1 MVKTVTVIPQRKK
14 LYSVSVEQKQQRRR
28 VAAYARVSTDSEEQL
43 TSYEAQVD
51 YYTKFIQK
59 NENWEFVKVY
69 TDEGISATNI
79 KHRDGFNEM
88 VKDALAGKIDL
99 IITKSVSR
107 FARNTVDS
115 LVTVRELKAHNV
127 EVYFEKENIYT
138 FDGKGELL
146 ITIMSS
152 LAQEESRSIS
162 ENVTWGQRKRFADG
176 KLIMSFGNF
185 LGYKRGENGQ
195 PEIVEKE
202 AKIVRLIYKMFLE
215 GKTPTYIAK
224 YLTEQN
230 IPTPRDKNIW
240 RSTTVESILK
250 NEKYKGAALLQKTFT
265 TDFLTKKKKINEGEI
280 PQYYV
285 EDSHPA
291 IVSKEVYSL
300 VQQEF
305 EKRKNSKNYMTTS
318 SCFSGKIF
326 CGNCGGLYGSKV
338 WHSNSKY
345 RRTIWQCNNKFK
357 NADKCKTPNL
367 TETELKSAFVKVFNE
382 IIDNREEII
391 GFIEKTILEL
401 HDMTEL
407 EKGILTAKAE
417 TKTKLEAV
425 NEYVKLNSRTA
436 IPQEEYSEYFDKL
449 MTEYE
454 MAQGKLHRLEKE
466 KNDIYARNERCKQFI
481 QTLKQSDI
489 LQNFDEELF
498 NSTVEKISVYT
509 DRMVFEF
516 KDGRKRSIYYK
527 ERSAH
532 SIIKGGVI
540 CNGKNSNR
548 YTTA

>member
-51 YYTKFIQK
+51 YYTRFIQK

-202 AKIVRLIYKMFLE
+202 AKIVRLIYKIFLE
-215 GKTPTYIAK
+215 GK
-224 YLTEQN
+224 
-230 IPTPRDKNIW
+230 
-240 RSTTVESILK
+240 
-250 NEKYKGAALLQKTFT
+250 
-265 TDFLTKKKKINEGEI
+265 
-280 PQYYV
+280 
-285 EDSHPA
+285 
-291 IVSKEVYSL
+291 
-300 VQQEF
+300 
-305 EKRKNSKNYMTTS
+305 
-318 SCFSGKIF
+318 IF
-326 CGNCGGLYGSKV
+326 N
-338 WHSNSKY
+338 
-345 RRTIWQCNNKFK
+345 
-357 NADKCKTPNL
+357 
-367 TETELKSAFVKVFNE
+367 
-382 IIDNREEII
+382 
-391 GFIEKTILEL
+391 
-401 HDMTEL
+401 
-407 EKGILTAKAE
+407 
-417 TKTKLEAV
+417 
-425 NEYVKLNSRTA
+425 
-436 IPQEEYSEYFDKL
+436 
-449 MTEYE
+449 
-454 MAQGKLHRLEKE
+454 
-466 KNDIYARNERCKQFI
+466 
-481 QTLKQSDI
+481 
-489 LQNFDEELF
+489 
-498 NSTVEKISVYT
+498 
-509 DRMVFEF
+509 
-516 KDGRKRSIYYK
+516 
-527 ERSAH
+527 
-532 SIIKGGVI
+532 
-540 CNGKNSNR
+540 
-548 YTTA
+548 

>member
-185 LGYKRGENGQ
+185 LGYKRGEDGQ

-202 AKIVRLIYKMFLE
+202 AKIVKLIYKMFLE

-280 PQYYV
+280 QQYYV

-357 NADKCKTPNL
+357 NDEKCKTPNL

-391 GFIEKTILEL
+391 GFIDKTILEL
-401 HDMTEL
+401 HDMTEI
-407 EKGILTAKAE
+407 EKEILTAKAE
-417 TKTKLEAV
+417 TRAKLEAV

-454 MAQGKLHRLEKE
+454 MEQGKLYRLEKE

-489 LQNFDEELF
+489 LRDFDEELF

-509 DRMVFEF
+509 DRLVFEF
-516 KDGRKRSIYYK
+516 SNGMEREYVSI
-527 ERSAH
+527 
-532 SIIKGGVI
+532 
-540 CNGKNSNR
+540 
-548 YTTA
+548 

>member
-1 MVKTVTVIPQRKK
+1 MPRTVTIIPQRKK
-14 LYSVSVEQKQQRRR
+14 MYTASVQQELQKLR
-28 VAAYARVSTDSEEQL
+28 VAAYARVSSDSDEQL

-51 YYTKFIQK
+51 HYTKLIQK
-59 NENWEFVKVY
+59 NEKWEFVKVY
-69 TDEGISATNI
+69 ADEGISGTNT

-127 EVYFEKENIYT
+127 EVFFEKENIYT

-162 ENVTWGQRKRFADG
+162 ENVTWGHRKRFADG
-176 KLIMSFGNF
+176 KLIMPFSSF
-185 LGYKRGENGQ
+185 LGYERGEDGQ
-195 PEIVEKE
+195 PKIVEKE
-202 AKIVRLIYKMFLE
+202 ARIVRLIYRMFLE

-230 IPTPRDKNIW
+230 IPTPRDKDIW

-265 TDFLTKKKKINEGEI
+265 TDFLTKKKKQNEGEI

-291 IVSKEVYSL
+291 IISKEVYRL

-305 EKRKNSKNYMTTS
+305 EKRKKSKNYMTTA

-345 RRTIWQCNNKFK
+345 KRTIWQCNNKFK
-357 NADKCKTPNL
+357 NKDKCKTPHL
-367 TETELKSAFVKVFNE
+367 SETELQQAFINIFNE
-382 IIDNREEII
+382 LIENREELIT
-391 GFIEKTILEL
+391 FIEETIQKVCDISEL
-401 HDMTEL
+401 DKKL
-407 EKGILTAKAE
+407 CIAKAE
-417 TKTKLEAV
+417 TNTKLEAV
-425 NEYVKLNSRTA
+425 NEYVKLNSRTV
-436 IPQEEYSEYFDKL
+436 IPQAEYAEIFNNL
-449 MTEYE
+449 MTEYDT
-454 MAQGKLHRLEKE
+454 AQEKQQQLEKE
-466 KNDIYARNERCKQFI
+466 KSEAYIRNQKCKDFI
-481 QTLKQSDI
+481 ETLKQNTI

-498 NSTVEKISVYT
+498 NSTVERISV
-509 DRMVFEF
+509 FEDKLIFTF
-516 KDGRKRSIYYK
+516 KDGT
-527 ERSAH
+527 E
-532 SIIKGGVI
+532 KGCI
-540 CNGKNSNR
+540 L
-548 YTTA
+548 